1 MKKRILALALAAI
14 MLMVPFT
21 ACSSSSS
28 STPAASASA
37 AGTGSSSTASAEPD
51 NSPITITVLNRV
63 NAEIVLDDNPMLAAV
78 AEKTGVTLEIEAP
91 PISNYTDRLQLVM
104 ASGDLPDIIY
114 TWEFDQNY
122 EKWANDGLILPLDEY
137 IEDYPNLMANISEGQ
152 WGKARV
158 GGADGQIYAVPRPT
172 GSASWGVISNDEW
185 LEKLGVDMP
194 TTPEEAYEYGKLV
207 ATQDPDGNGKND
219 TFLYSPYG
227 LWADCWMIFP
237 FLPFSLQHAAS
248 YLPDRDGEYKIK
260 EKMDGYMPYL
270 DFMRKMYAEGI
281 IDPEFFTNKY
291 YDDQTKFKQGRVAL
305 LHGGITN
312 IPEFAAKDVPNAA
325 EIYSFH
331 PALKGENDE
340 KPRNEAAAATWGG
353 WMINADVDPEKLP
366 RILSFLDWANS
377 EEGFVT
383 IAAGVQVIYQDMSV
397 FPNLTVAENIA
408 LTINKSE
415 NKKLVNWKQVD
426 EVAQQAF
433 DKIGVQMP
441 LHELL
446 EDMSVADK
454 PELNEFAMNSLTAFQ
469 AAVEQID
476 IPVVKCPEIDNWAAE
491 NPDIASQKEQM
502 EVSYVVGEISKEDL
516 EAFLNDVY
524 FPSVADAEA
533 AYIETMNAYK
543 AANG

>member
-260 EKMDGYMPYL
+260 KKMDGYMPYL

-366 RILSFLDWANS
+366 RLLSFLDWANS

-383 IAAGVQVIYQDMSV
+383 IAAGVQGTDYESYDLSKRELIVTAEQQENRTADVSTYMNFANAYQGQ
-397 FPNLTVAENIA
+397 A
-408 LTINKSE
+408 LSLANT
-415 NKKLVNWKQVD
+415 
-426 EVAQQAF
+426 
-433 DKIGVQMP
+433 
-441 LHELL
+441 
-446 EDMSVADK
+446 

>member
-194 TTPEEAYEYGKLV
+194 PHRRKPMNTA
-207 ATQDPDGNGKND
+207 
-219 TFLYSPYG
+219 S
-227 LWADCWMIFP
+227 W
-237 FLPFSLQHAAS
+237 SLHRTRMETARTIRSCIPRTAC
-248 YLPDRDGEYKIK
+248 
-260 EKMDGYMPYL
+260 
-270 DFMRKMYAEGI
+270 
-281 IDPEFFTNKY
+281 
-291 YDDQTKFKQGRVAL
+291 GR
-305 LHGGITN
+305 T
-312 IPEFAAKDVPNAA
+312 
-325 EIYSFH
+325 
-331 PALKGENDE
+331 
-340 KPRNEAAAATWGG
+340 
-353 WMINADVDPEKLP
+353 
-366 RILSFLDWANS
+366 
-377 EEGFVT
+377 
-383 IAAGVQVIYQDMSV
+383 AG
-397 FPNLTVAENIA
+397 
-408 LTINKSE
+408 
-415 NKKLVNWKQVD
+415 
-426 EVAQQAF
+426 
-433 DKIGVQMP
+433 
-441 LHELL
+441 
-446 EDMSVADK
+446 
-454 PELNEFAMNSLTAFQ
+454 
-469 AAVEQID
+469 
-476 IPVVKCPEIDNWAAE
+476 
-491 NPDIASQKEQM
+491 
-502 EVSYVVGEISKEDL
+502 
-516 EAFLNDVY
+516 
-524 FPSVADAEA
+524 
-533 AYIETMNAYK
+533 
-543 AANG
+543 

>member
-1 MKKRILALALAAI
+1 MKKRILALVLAAV
-14 MLMVPFT
+14 MMTVPFT
-21 ACSSSSS
+21 ACSSGSSS
-28 STPAASASA
+28 SPAASSGSTADA
-37 AGTGSSSTASAEPD
+37 GSSSTAPTGPD
-51 NSPITITVLNRV
+51 SSPITISVLNRV
-63 NAEIVLDDNPMLAAV
+63 NAEIVFDGNPMLEAV

-91 PISNYTDRLQLVM
+91 PISNFTDRLQLVM

-122 EKWANDGLILPLDEY
+122 EKWAKDGLILPLDEY
-137 IEDYPNLMANISEGQ
+137 IEDYPNLMANISKDQ
-152 WGKARV
+152 WEKARV
-158 GGADGQIYAVPRPT
+158 GGSEGSIYGVPRTHVEPT
-172 GSASWGVISNDEW
+172 WGVISNDEW
-185 LEKLGVDMP
+185 LEKLGVSMP

-270 DFMRKMYAEGI
+270 DFMRKMYTEGI

-291 YDDQTKFKQGRVAL
+291 YDDRTKFKQNRVAL
-305 LHGGITN
+305 LHGGATN
-312 IPEFAAKDVPNAA
+312 IAEFAVQDVPNAA

-331 PALKGENDE
+331 PALIGENDE

-383 IAAGVQVIYQDMSV
+383 IAAGVQGIDYESYDLSKR
-397 FPNLTVAENIA
+397 E
-408 LTINKSE
+408 
-415 NKKLVNWKQVD
+415 LVVGAD
-426 EVAQQAF
+426 HQQARTADVSGYMNF
-433 DKIGVQMP
+433 ANAYQGQP
-441 LHELL
+441 LSL
-446 EDMSVADK
+446 ANT
-454 PELNEFAMNSLTAFQ
+454 PELNDFTLKSINDFK
-469 AAVEQID
+469 AAVEQIN
-476 IPVVKCPEIDNWAAE
+476 IPVVKCPEIDNWASE
-491 NPDIASQKEQM
+491 NPDIATQKE
-502 EVSYVVGEISKEDL
+502 EIEIKYVVGEIDKAAL

-524 FPSVADAEA
+524 FPSVADAEK